1 MTRQA
6 IRPEVELLWL
16 STVDQGRQLELSTRF
31 GGLGHTIATVVA
43 DEKDESL
50 WVELEVGDSLVQ
62 VPIDAFRQLLESA
75 LGEVRSET
83 WFQRNVEGATDP
95 GLSPAGRA
103 FLKRR
108 SRSEDE

>member
-16 STVDQGRQLELSTRF
+16 STVDQGRQLELSTSF
-31 GGLGHTIATVVA
+31 GGLGQTIARVVA

-62 VPIDAFRQLLESA
+62 VSIDAFKKLLGHHAVKSP
-75 LGEVRSET
+75 T
-83 WFQRNVEGATDP
+83 TTPNGA
-95 GLSPAGRA
+95 
-103 FLKRR
+103 
-108 SRSEDE
+108 